1 MKEDPTPKAED
12 LKPGMNVLFVGDMSS
27 YPFPVK
33 LPYPRRG
40 RIMNTSEDE
49 EGTWIVQVDFGEGCQ
64 PYLLM
69 EDLFLVTV

>member
-1 MKEDPTPKAED
+1 MKETVPQAED
-12 LKPGMNVLFVGDMSS
+12 LKPGMEVLFVGDMKS

-40 RIMNTSEDE
+40 RIMNTQRDDE
-49 EGTWIVQVDFGEGCQ
+49 GVWVVQVDFGEGCQ

-69 EDLFLVTV
+69 EDLFLITV